1 MKVER
6 ILFPT
11 DFSEGARHALH
22 YAVDLARHYSAR
34 LYILHVIY
42 DIAKATESHIP
53 HISADEIYSE
63 MTKWA
68 MDELERCCIEEVR
81 GLPNV
86 ERIVIK
92 GIPHEE
98 IVKFAVDKE
107 IDMIVMGTYGRTG
120 IQKLIFGDTAEKV
133 VKKAPCPVM
142 TVRIPEHR
150 ERS

>member
-6 ILFPT
+6 LLFPT
-11 DFSEGARHALH
+11 DFSEGSRNALH
-22 YAVDLARHYSAR
+22 YAVDLARHYNAK

-42 DIAKATESHIP
+42 DIARATESHIP
-53 HISADEIYSE
+53 HISADEIYNE

-68 MDELERCCIEEVR
+68 MNELERCCVEEIR
-81 GLPNV
+81 GLTDV
-86 ERIVIK
+86 EKVVIK
-92 GIPHEE
+92 GVPHEE
-98 IVKFAVDKE
+98 IVKFASDKK

-133 VKKAPCPVM
+133 VKRAPCPVM

-150 ERS
+150 GK